1 MERRVRSGGDS
12 QRGSSSDARAN
23 VAIIN
28 FAIGCCALTM
38 VIVLAVAILAL
49 R

>member
-1 MERRVRSGGDS
+1 MEMRVRSGGDS
-12 QRGSSSDARAN
+12 RNGPTNARAN